1 MKKPEIPS
9 RFTSIVEVL
18 SEDDAPDRLDWLHPD
33 ELAVAQSIDL
43 EQRRNQWILA
53 RVAAKTLAMK
63 LGLCDHPHD
72 CVVPS
77 RGVPPELWIN
87 GSRSL
92 LHLSISHSHELAAA
106 AIDPE
111 PIGVDIQM
119 RRMIDSRATRFFL
132 RDEERLLIGTGGED
146 VLLELWG
153 AKEAALKAAG
163 VRLYRDVSLQKIT
176 EGDIETFYY
185 RAGSTEGRAETVWL
199 GQRQVVLAVAR
210 EKR

>member
-9 RFTSIVEVL
+9 RFASIVEVL
-18 SEDDAPDRLDWLHPD
+18 SYDDAPDQLDWLHPD
-33 ELAVAQSIDL
+33 ELAIARSIDL
-43 EQRRNQWILA
+43 EQRRHQWILA

-63 LGLCDHPHD
+63 LGLCDHPHG

-87 GSRSL
+87 GRRSRF
-92 LHLSISHSHELAAA
+92 HLSISHSHELAAA
-106 AIDPE
+106 AIAPE

-119 RRMIDSRATRFFL
+119 RRTIDSRATRFFL
-132 RDEERLLIGTGGED
+132 QDEERLLIGTGGED

-153 AKEAALKAAG
+153 AKEAALKATG
-163 VRLYRDVSLQKIT
+163 VRLYRDVSLQKISDSDV
-176 EGDIETFYY
+176 EAFHY

-199 GQRQVVLAVAR
+199 GEREVVLAVAR
-210 EKR
+210 ATR